1 MSDTHAQTVPF
12 VRDTMLPSAAPPVR
26 ESGAIRWLRT
36 NLFSG
41 PVNTVLTLLGAL
53 IIWFLVSTFWD
64 WFAHSVWNASSLN
77 ECRAIIAA
85 TWGEDARG
93 ACFAVIR
100 ERWNQYVFGFY
111 PVELYWRPTM
121 AFGLLFVALTPV
133 LFSASV
139 FIRRVVLVLTCLL
152 YTSPSP
158 RDRG

>member
-64 WFAHSVWNASSLN
+64 CSP
-77 ECRAIIAA
+77 
-85 TWGEDARG
+85 
-93 ACFAVIR
+93 IR
-100 ERWNQYVFGFY
+100 SG
-111 PVELYWRPTM
+111 
-121 AFGLLFVALTPV
+121 TPP
-133 LFSASV
+133 A
-139 FIRRVVLVLTCLL
+139 
-152 YTSPSP
+152 
-158 RDRG
+158 